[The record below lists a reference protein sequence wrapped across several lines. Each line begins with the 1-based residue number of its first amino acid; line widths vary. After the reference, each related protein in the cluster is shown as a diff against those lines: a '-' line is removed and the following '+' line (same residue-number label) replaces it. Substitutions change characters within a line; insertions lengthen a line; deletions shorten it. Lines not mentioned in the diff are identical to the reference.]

1 MSEAFEKLK
10 ELLAEHKTLS
20 NDDVEKMV
28 KEHGEL
34 TDEEKMWLESE
45 KLRLERASTETVTM
59 DQYLEALKVLDSA
72 EEGSDEFKKAEEIVD
87 RYEKGS

>member
-10 ELLAEHKTLS
+10 ELLAEQKTLS

-45 KLRLERASTETVTM
+45 KLRLERASAETVTM